1 MALPL
6 GLENKRQVYL
16 AAALFSVVALIGG
29 WELYTSFAG
38 PSTPRPVPQVA
49 TPVKA
54 TAAAPATLAATQ
66 ATAPS
71 AQKLDNIGIDPSL
84 HMDKLAQSENIEYE
98 GTGRNIFSAES
109 APVKIPVPAASARP
123 TVPVATGPP
132 PPPPVPKPPAIDL
145 KYFGYSQKSDK
156 SFVAYFT
163 HGEDVFVAKSG
174 EIVDRRYK
182 VGTIKANSVEVTD
195 LSYNNTQTLSLAAF

>member
-16 AAALFSVVALIGG
+16 AAALFGIVAVIGG

-54 TAAAPATLAATQ
+54 TAAAPASLAA
-66 ATAPS
+66 APS
-71 AQKLDNIGIDPSL
+71 AQKLDNAGIDPTL

-109 APVKIPVPAASARP
+109 VPVKIPVPAAPARP
-123 TVPVATGPP
+123 SAAVPTGPP
-132 PPPPVPKPPAIDL
+132 PPPPAPKPPAIDL

-195 LSYNNTQTLSLAAF
+195 LSYNNTQTLSLTAF